1 MGPFFSDSLPNI
13 IIMRYLI
20 AFLFLVGL
28 APFLSTSELHAFA
41 PDSVSGIVFF
51 DEDGDGTPGS
61 TEAAATNAVVNIQ
74 EVGSDFIASMI
85 TDEFGYFN
93 TGDIEYGTY
102 HIWTEVGGVSSEITT
117 IEINDVHGTAIV
129 NLPISNPFKIM
140 LPFISY

>member
-1 MGPFFSDSLPNI
+1 
-13 IIMRYLI
+13 MRYLI
-20 AFLFLVGL
+20 TFLLLTGLSQFLFAV
-28 APFLSTSELHAFA
+28 ELQASA

-51 DEDGDGTPGS
+51 DVDGDGAPGS
-61 TEAAATNAVVNIQ
+61 TEVAAPHAVVNIR

-93 TGDIEYGTY
+93 TGDIEYGIY

-117 IEINDVHGTAIV
+117 IEINDVQGTAIV
-129 NLPISNPFKIM
+129 NLPISNPFKVM